1 MRGCRS
7 RGGTRPRGGV
17 RRQLNPARG
26 CVRWWWQLFAGSLAQ
41 TGVHRRLG
49 VFVRLARDREGTGE
63 ALFNVAEHFRRHHGG
78 TDPTHRCSYALP
90 YIDFGVFAIQEWRRI
105 GLKPSPGRSSRQ
117 RGSRMD
123 ATRGTSSRSSAEPQ
137 LHGRS
142 RPVRERSSTDDSSN
156 WRRFSDPRIDDLFAR
171 QTRALDPSE
180 RKRLVNEI
188 VHWAR

>member
-1 MRGCRS
+1 M
-7 RGGTRPRGGV
+7 
-17 RRQLNPARG
+17 
-26 CVRWWWQLFAGSLAQ
+26 RWWWQLFAGSLAQ

-49 VFVRLARDREGTGE
+49 VFVRLARDREGAGE

-90 YIDFGVFAIQEWRRI
+90 YIDFGVFAVQEWRRI
-105 GLKPSPGRSSRQ
+105 GVEAEPRPLESAAWFADGR
-117 RGSRMD
+117 
-123 ATRGTSSRSSAEPQ
+123 TRGTSSRSSAEPQ

-142 RPVRERSSTDDSSN
+142 RPVPERYSTDDSSN

-180 RKRLVNEI
+180 RKRLVKEI